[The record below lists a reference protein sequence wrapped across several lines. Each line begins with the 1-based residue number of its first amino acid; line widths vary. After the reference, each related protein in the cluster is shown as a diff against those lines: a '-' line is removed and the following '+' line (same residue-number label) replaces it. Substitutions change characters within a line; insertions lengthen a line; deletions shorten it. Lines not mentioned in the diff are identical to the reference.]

1 MEQEGGIVEKCFYC
15 DRAAED
21 LVNGLAK
28 PDDAVDLWV
37 CEDCWDSPIANFF
50 LQGGNRRVEQ
60 EA

>member
-1 MEQEGGIVEKCFYC
+1 MEKCFYC